1 MQARSGRAAVLDAA
15 VQNFQRVGYHG
26 TSMRDIATGAGFTV
40 ASIYNHF
47 PSKQRILQEI
57 MVGILTDALAA
68 TRSAVLRAG
77 ALPHDQL
84 RALMHAW
91 LVFHTERRDEAV
103 VGATEIRSLDPDG
116 RRLVVALRDEQEH
129 LFREVVEHGAETG
142 AFGTPHPAEAVRAL
156 IAMGTS
162 VASWYRPG
170 GGLTPHQM
178 GERYA
183 RLALGLVEART
194 DPATGPAVSP
204 NPASSPDSAP
214 VDPPAP
220 APAQGDASDD

>member
-170 GGLTPHQM
+170 GGLAPHQM

-183 RLALGLVEART
+183 RLALGLVEAQT
-194 DPATGPAVSP
+194 DRATGPAVSP
-204 NPASSPDSAP
+204 EPSSSPDSAP
-214 VDPPAP
+214 VDPPA
-220 APAQGDASDD
+220 QGDASDD